1 MKSKPIKLSPKKGGN
16 GYISSYSVNIG
27 IAEARECGLV
37 DNGDNALPIV
47 KTLDPVNNRII
58 ISLSEDAGE

>member
-27 IAEARECGLV
+27 ISEARECGLV
-37 DNGDNALPIV
+37 DSNGNALQVV
-47 KTLDPVNNRII
+47 KTLDPDNNRII
-58 ISLSEDAGE
+58 ISLSEGAGE